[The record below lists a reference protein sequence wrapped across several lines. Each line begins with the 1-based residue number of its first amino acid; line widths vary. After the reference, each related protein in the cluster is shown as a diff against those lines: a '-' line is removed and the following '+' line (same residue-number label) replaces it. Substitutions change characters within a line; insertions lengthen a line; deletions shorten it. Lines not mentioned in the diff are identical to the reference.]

1 MPAFDR
7 ITLLTHRLLLRPL
20 CAADAPFVLALFSDA
35 GFMRFGSTA
44 PFVSIDEAD
53 ALVKR
58 DIKAMAAGER
68 IRLGLER
75 VADGAVIGICTLFDL
90 NAASR
95 KAEIGYGLLRSA
107 WGQGYMHEALCAL
120 LDHGFTE
127 IGLNRVQAEI
137 DPANTDSARSLLR
150 LGFVEEGRLRESCSV
165 NGVVSD
171 SALYGLLRREWRQGE
186 TISAT

>member
-75 VADGAVIGICTLFDL
+75 VADGAVIGI
-90 NAASR
+90 
-95 KAEIGYGLLRSA
+95 
-107 WGQGYMHEALCAL
+107 
-120 LDHGFTE
+120 
-127 IGLNRVQAEI
+127 
-137 DPANTDSARSLLR
+137 
-150 LGFVEEGRLRESCSV
+150 
-165 NGVVSD
+165 
-171 SALYGLLRREWRQGE
+171 
-186 TISAT
+186 